1 MSSEGRVFEL
11 GSLRLQSG
19 IVMANAR
26 LVYQTYGT
34 LSPDRSN
41 VVLYP
46 TSFGAQHTDIE
57 WLIAPSGILDPS
69 RYFVIIVNMFG
80 GGLSTSPS
88 HTGGEPFAVSHY
100 DNVAAQERLLSEVF
114 DVERLALVYGW
125 SMGAQQ
131 AYHWAVLHPER
142 VVRIAALCGTARTSE
157 HNLIFLKSLEAALEA
172 DPAWDGTRFNGA
184 PERGVRAFARIY
196 ASWAA
201 SQAFYRERLYRPLGY
216 TDLEDYLTRA
226 WEPSYR
232 RRHPSDLLTMLR
244 TWMAS
249 DVSANPD
256 HQGDLSRALGAIRAR
271 ALVMPS
277 ATDLYFTPEDCAAD
291 ARAIPN
297 ARLVTIPSIWG
308 HRAGNPYQNPE
319 DARFI
324 RNAVAELMA
333 A

>member
-1 MSSEGRVFEL
+1 MSAEGRVFEL

-19 IVMANAR
+19 IVLANAR

-100 DNVAAQERLLSEVF
+100 DNVAAQDRLLSEVF
-114 DVERLALVYGW
+114 NVERLALVYGW

-142 VVRIAALCGTARTSE
+142 VARIAALCGTARTSE
-157 HNLIFLKSLEAALEA
+157 HNLIFLKSLEAALQ
-172 DPAWDGTRFNGA
+172 G
-184 PERGVRAFARIY
+184 
-196 ASWAA
+196 
-201 SQAFYRERLYRPLGY
+201 RPSLG
-216 TDLEDYLTRA
+216 
-226 WEPSYR
+226 
-232 RRHPSDLLTMLR
+232 RHSLQR
-244 TWMAS
+244 
-249 DVSANPD
+249 
-256 HQGDLSRALGAIRAR
+256 RAR
-271 ALVMPS
+271 
-277 ATDLYFTPEDCAAD
+277 TG
-291 ARAIPN
+291 RAGICPHL
-297 ARLVTIPSIWG
+297 RQLGCIPSILP
-308 HRAGNPYQNPE
+308 RAPVPPTWATRISKTISHAPGSR
-319 DARFI
+319 AI
-324 RNAVAELMA
+324 GA
-333 A
+333 ATRATS